1 LTLTP
6 SADGSE
12 SILLA
17 VPEKGTIVPDMR
29 TRARQ
34 DKVSDALWPSVRQ
47 AVLALL
53 LMNPDQEWHLREIV
67 RRTGTALSATQREL
81 LALTEVGIL
90 LRRVESRRSYY
101 RANLDC
107 PIFPDL
113 RQIVLKTVGLADV
126 VREALSHV
134 EGIRLAFIFGSMAK
148 ATADAKS
155 DVDVLIV
162 GEASFADVS
171 AALLSAQERLGRE
184 VTPTVYALE
193 EFSERLRGKHHFLTR
208 VLSEPKIMLIG
219 TPDDLTRMGGPAPE

>member
-1 LTLTP
+1 LP
-6 SADGSE
+6 P
-12 SILLA
+12 

-29 TRARQ
+29 TQVGQ
-34 DKVSDALWPSVRQ
+34 DRLAEALWPAIRR

-81 LALTEVGIL
+81 LALTEAGLL

-101 RANLDC
+101 RANQQC

-126 VREALSHV
+126 VREALSQV
-134 EGIRLAFIFGSMAK
+134 EGLRLAVIFGSMAK
-148 ATADAKS
+148 GTADAKS
-155 DVDVLIV
+155 DVDVLVV
-162 GEASFADVS
+162 GDASFADVS

-184 VTPTVYALE
+184 VTPTVYTLD
-193 EFSERLRGKHHFLTR
+193 EFSERLREKHHFLTR

-219 TPDDLTRMGGPAPE
+219 TSDDLARMGGPAPE

>member
-1 LTLTP
+1 MP
-6 SADGSE
+6 P
-12 SILLA
+12 

-29 TRARQ
+29 TQVGQ
-34 DKVSDALWPSVRQ
+34 DRLTEALWPAIRR

-81 LALTEVGIL
+81 LALTEAGLL

-101 RANLDC
+101 RANQQC

-126 VREALSHV
+126 VREALSQV
-134 EGIRLAFIFGSMAK
+134 EGLRLAVIFGSMAK
-148 ATADAKS
+148 GTADAKS
-155 DVDVLIV
+155 DVDVLVV
-162 GEASFADVS
+162 GDASFADVS

-184 VTPTVYALE
+184 VTPTVYTLD
-193 EFSERLRGKHHFLTR
+193 EFSERLREKHHFLTR

-219 TPDDLTRMGGPAPE
+219 TPDDLARMGGPAPE